1 MRRVATIAGVLGCFL
16 LAVATGSRADVIAA
30 TGPIVALRTN
40 SLNSDDYAI
49 FHGFIVVGDSIGG
62 YARYHW
68 GGSYCPGKD
77 LSEAE
82 VSLLQ
87 RGMNNP
93 RIWIEPRTKNGQGG
107 NLCLV
112 AFDLV
117 LRSDLGVL
125 P

>member
-1 MRRVATIAGVLGCFL
+1 MRRVAKIAVVLGSL
-16 LAVATGSRADVIAA
+16 SLALATGSRADVVAA

-40 SLNSDDYAI
+40 SPNSDDYAL

-68 GGSYCPGKD
+68 GGSYCPGKT
-77 LSEAE
+77 LTEAE
-82 VSLLQ
+82 VALIQ

-107 NLCLV
+107 FLCLV
-112 AFDLV
+112 AFNLA